1 MKLTT
6 LVWIGIAVVALA
18 CIGFS
23 SSTSSRPWKPTP
35 PQIAADYGS
44 ITHNKQSGNLVTIVW
59 HASPA
64 APPGSQLVS
73 ILEKYVLISVIR
85 SQMNLRESATGLHFD
100 DIDKLEVRD
109 DSGNLLTPI
118 DQDKLPPTSIGIL
131 ATFEAGY
138 RQELGPRGKGTR
150 FFLFAA
156 GAVHACEKGGI
167 SVPYDGETYTWET
180 PFPGCSA
187 NAFGQQRRADGLHVS
202 EPEPAIPVIGYLD
215 PGGPELGNNFL
226 AAFRK
231 GMSETGL
238 VVGQNVTIDYRYA
251 HYEYDRLLNAAA
263 DLVRRRVTVIFA
275 NGQPAI
281 IAAKAATATIPIVFM
296 TGADPVEFG
305 FERSFNRPAGNLT
318 GVAYQSAEVTAK
330 RFNLLHELVPT
341 AKTIAFV
348 AGGYGSF
355 NQAET
360 RDLENASR
368 AVGVN
373 LLVLHASTA
382 SEIEKVFTIPIEY
395 GALLIRSSF
404 EVKSYARQIISLSAG
419 HAIPTMFASSGY
431 TSAGGL
437 SSYGSRSG
445 DAEYQ
450 VGLYVGQ
457 ILKGRKPTELP
468 IVQPTKF
475 EFVIN
480 LQTAKKIGLTVPP
493 RVLAVA
499 ERLIE

>member
-6 LVWIGIAVVALA
+6 FVRIGIAVAALA
-18 CIGFS
+18 CIEFS
-23 SSTSSRPWKPTP
+23 SSASSRPWKPTP
-35 PQIAADYGS
+35 SQIAADYGS
-44 ITHNKQSGNLVTIVW
+44 IGHNKGNGNLVTIVW
-59 HASPA
+59 HASPTA
-64 APPGSQLVS
+64 TPGSQLVS
-73 ILEKYVLISVIR
+73 ILEKYVLISVTH
-85 SQMNLRESATGLHFD
+85 SQTELGEAAPGLHFD

-109 DSGNLLTPI
+109 DSGSLLAPI
-118 DQDKLPPTSIGIL
+118 DQDTLPPTSIGVL

-138 RQELGPRGKGTR
+138 RQGLGPRGKGTK
-150 FFLFAA
+150 FFLFDA
-156 GAVHACEKGGI
+156 GAGHACEKGAI
-167 SVPYDGETYTWET
+167 SVPYDAETYTWET

-187 NAFGQQRRADGLHVS
+187 KAFGQQQRADGLHVG
-202 EPEPAIPVIGYLD
+202 ETDAIPVIGYLD
-215 PGGPELGNNFL
+215 PGGPQLGNNFL
-226 AAFRK
+226 AAFRR

-238 VVGQNVTIDYRYA
+238 VVGQNVTLDYRYA
-251 HYEYDRLLNAAA
+251 HHEYDRLLNAAA

-281 IAAKAATATIPIVFM
+281 IAAKAATATIPIVFI

-305 FERSFNRPAGNLT
+305 FETSFNRPTSNLT

-330 RFNLLHELVPT
+330 RFTLLHELAPT
-341 AKTIAFV
+341 AETIAFL

-360 RDLENASR
+360 RDLENAAR

-382 SEIEKVFTIPIEY
+382 SEIEKVFSTPIEY
-395 GALLIRSSF
+395 GALLISSSF
-404 EVKSYARQIISLSAG
+404 EVQRYAQQIISLSAR

-437 SSYGSRSG
+437 SSYGSRVA

-450 VGLYVGQ
+450 VGLYIGR
-457 ILKGRKPTELP
+457 ILKGQKPTQLP

-493 RVLAVA
+493 RVLALA
-499 ERLIE
+499 DRFIE